1 MSATFLIVWCEFYIC
16 IMYYLCHWFKWLKK
30 SSPPTFR
37 RIDATSQ
44 NRVVT
49 LLFHAP
55 VVTFLRYTK
64 NSKNLSSMHFLYPEH
79 QYHVLNRFTGVIKA
93 VSWHWHEV
101 FIFHSYACLE
111 GNVYIKYC
119 CVSMERYVLLY
130 NISISVASLVKK
142 NKEDKYYSKKV

>member
-1 MSATFLIVWCEFYIC
+1 MMWILH
-16 IMYYLCHWFKWLKK
+16 MYYLCHWFKWLK

-55 VVTFLRYTK
+55 VVTFLRYTQK
-64 NSKNLSSMHFLYPEH
+64 TGKNLSSMHFLYPEH

-119 CVSMERYVLLY
+119 CVSMERYVLF

-142 NKEDKYYSKKV
+142 NKEDKYYSKSV